1 MLKARVVT
9 AVLLLPPV
17 LWAVARGGPALAALL
32 AVVGLLAGWEA
43 AGLLAA
49 GTTGGRRAAPAER
62 WPPARHRAARPAA
75 AVRGA
80 CALGGALPSV
90 SLALLPGPAMVAMAA
105 GGAGAVMAAA
115 LAAAMTAGFHRAGP
129 GSGWARP
136 GPGGGLPGMGNP
148 GQGGSV
154 FAASARAALLGAAV
168 TLWVGVPLAHALWL
182 RRAGVAWL
190 LVPLVIL
197 WVQDIAAFFV
207 GRAVGRHRMAPRI
220 SPGKTW
226 EGAAGGLAAG
236 LLVAIALAGLLD
248 VDPAGLLPAAAAVA
262 VAGQAGDLFESYWK
276 RRAGLKDSGA
286 LLPGHGGMLDR
297 IDSLLPALLLF
308 NWWMQPWR

>member
-1 MLKARVVT
+1 MLKARVIT

-17 LWAVARGGPALAALL
+17 LWAVARGGLALASLL

-49 GTTGGRRAAPAER
+49 GTTGGRRAEPADR
-62 WPPARHRAARPAA
+62 WLPARHRAAQPAA

-90 SLALLPGPAMVAMAA
+90 SLALLPGPAMAAMAA
-105 GGAGAVMAAA
+105 GGAAAVMVAA
-115 LAAAMTAGFHRAGP
+115 LAAAMTAGFRR
-129 GSGWARP
+129 GSP
-136 GPGGGLPGMGNP
+136 GPGGAAPASADA
-148 GQGGSV
+148 GQGGPV
-154 FAASARAALLGAAV
+154 FATAARAALLGAAV

-248 VDPAGLLPAAAAVA
+248 VHPAGLVPAAAAVA